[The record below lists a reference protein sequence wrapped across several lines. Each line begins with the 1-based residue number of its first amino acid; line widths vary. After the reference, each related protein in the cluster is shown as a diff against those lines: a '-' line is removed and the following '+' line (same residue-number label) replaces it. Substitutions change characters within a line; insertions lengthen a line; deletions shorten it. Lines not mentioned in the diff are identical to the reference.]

1 MEKELENLLTF
12 YKIKRTYPGIF
23 SCCPTR
29 FPSYNTQPFK
39 IFPFV
44 SSFIR
49 QRNETYIFL
58 IHGYYFNW
66 YNFRLE
72 AIYPGI
78 QQRHRILVETT
89 LNSLPIKIIDAHLLA
104 SKHKV
109 ACTKDN
115 SCTPTM

>member
-1 MEKELENLLTF
+1 MEKAFENLHVLTF

-29 FPSYNTQPFK
+29 FPSYNSHLRYSRLFLRLSRKGTKLTF
-39 IFPFV
+39 
-44 SSFIR
+44 FIHR
-49 QRNETYIFL
+49 
-58 IHGYYFNW
+58 YYFNW

-104 SKHKV
+104 SKQRSRV
-109 ACTKDN
+109 YER
-115 SCTPTM
+115 